1 MRVKN
6 AKKYILLKNKQQ
18 NRFSYISC
26 CYPLQRTFYTKRIN
40 FVQKNDAPN
49 FNYEYGFLILCLI
62 SHCIKNACSII
73 QGLWSQDVHTM
84 QWQVTTQPN
93 FVTKLKP
100 TQWEELP
107 SQIKPKPTKKPIS
120 LVSDL
125 VKQSTLPPIHS
136 TSKPSSYPPKP
147 TGVFFHNVFEF
158 HFFLVLIF

>member
-1 MRVKN
+1 MTHQIPTHGV
-6 AKKYILLKNKQQ
+6 
-18 NRFSYISC
+18 
-26 CYPLQRTFYTKRIN
+26 
-40 FVQKNDAPN
+40 
-49 FNYEYGFLILCLI
+49 LILCLI
-62 SHCIKNACSII
+62 FHCIKNACSII

-147 TGVFFHNVFEF
+147 TGVLFHYLFEF
-158 HFFLVLIF
+158 HFFLFLIF